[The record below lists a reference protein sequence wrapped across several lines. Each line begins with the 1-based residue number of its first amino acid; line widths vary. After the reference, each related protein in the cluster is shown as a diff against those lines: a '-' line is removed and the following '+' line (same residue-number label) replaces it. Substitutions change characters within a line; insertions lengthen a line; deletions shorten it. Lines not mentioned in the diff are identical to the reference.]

1 MLFNIDFTNN
11 TILSCFFFFLI
22 IELYFLILA
31 GLTKVF
37 SFTAELVVPIEI
49 PTKETKA
56 EMEKNS
62 VTVEIKIIQIVIKN
76 SKNIFM
82 LHSHQFILIYVILY
96 YIILYS

>member
-37 SFTAELVVPIEI
+37 SFTGELIVPIEI

-82 LHSHQFILIYVILY
+82 LHSH
-96 YIILYS
+96 